1 MTTQNL
7 LVELFVEELPPKAL
21 KKLGEAFAG
30 VLHEQLKAQGLC
42 GAESVLTSFAS
53 PRRLAA
59 HITAVAARAADRPES
74 KKLMPTKVA
83 LDANGQP
90 TAALLKKAASV
101 GKRCELLVSR
111 WPNAEQGSERLFLQ
125 NDGKEDALWFS
136 TVYPGADVRSGLQQ
150 ALNTAID
157 LLPIPKV
164 MSYQLESGCELPGW
178 SSVSFVRP
186 AHSLLAMHGSDV
198 VPVTA
203 LGLLAGNTTQGHRFE
218 AAKPVVT
225 IADADS
231 YAAVLENDG
240 AVIASF
246 AARKA
251 EIAKQL
257 AVAAA
262 KVGGGCKPIEDDA
275 LLDEVTALV
284 ERPNVLV
291 CEFEKQFLDVP
302 QECLILTMKA
312 NQKYFPLLDAAG
324 KLTNQFLVVSNISPT
339 DASAVIQ
346 GNERVVRPRLADAKF
361 FFDQDR
367 KKTLESRVDALAKVV
382 YHNKLGTQGERTE
395 RVRAIAKAIGQQLG
409 GDLLAKQADTAARLA
424 KTDLLTDMVG
434 EFPELQGI
442 MGGYYA
448 RHDGLTDDVANAIE
462 DHYKPRFAGDE
473 LPRNQVGLVVALADK
488 LETLVGMFGIGN
500 LPTGDRDPFALRR
513 HALGVA
519 RMLVERDLPLQ
530 FYELTRLA
538 FASFAPGLLQDQA
551 VALDEFLIERL
562 KGYLKDGGYSA
573 AEVDAAI
580 YAQQLGEWRTIPKRL
595 AAVRAFA
602 QLPEAPALAAAN
614 KRVGNILKKAE
625 SAVEAKVNPALL
637 QVEEEIALHI
647 AINSIA
653 ARADKA
659 WANSDYTANLQ
670 ALAALKDPVDAFFDK
685 VMVNAEDPA
694 LKANRLG
701 LLATLHNAMNRVAD
715 LSKLAS

>member
-1 MTTQNL
+1 MTTKNL

-21 KKLGEAFAG
+21 KKLGDAFSA

-42 GAESVLTSFAS
+42 GDASVVTVFAS

-59 HITAVAARAADRPES
+59 HVTAVAANGADKAVS
-74 KKLMPTKVA
+74 QKLMPVA
-83 LDANGQP
+83 VGLDAAGNASP
-90 TAALLKKAASV
+90 ALLKKLQALGADAAAV
-101 GKRCELLVSR
+101 AGLKRVM
-111 WPNAEQGSERLFLQ
+111 
-125 NDGKEDALWFS
+125 DGKAEALFYES
-136 TVYPGADVRSGLQQ
+136 TQKGASLLAGLSV
-150 ALNTAID
+150 ALAAAIAK
-157 LLPIPKV
+157 LPIPKV
-164 MSYQLESGCELPGW
+164 MSYQLGEGSAMPGW
-178 SSVSFVRP
+178 TSVSFVRP
-186 AHSLLAMHGSDV
+186 AHGLLALHGSDV
-198 VPVTA
+198 VPVEA
-203 LGLLAGNTTQGHRFE
+203 LGLKATNSTHGHRFE
-218 AAKPVVT
+218 AAVSPVV
-225 IADADS
+225 IQNADS
-231 YAAVLENDG
+231 YAATLREQG
-240 AVIASF
+240 AVIASI
-246 AARKA
+246 AERRA
-251 EIAKQL
+251 EIVKQL
-257 AVAAA
+257 AAAAA
-262 KVGGGCKPIEDDA
+262 KVGNGARAIEDDA

-291 CEFEKQFLDVP
+291 CEFEKEFLAVP

-312 NQKYFPLLDAAG
+312 NQKYFPLLDTTG
-324 KLTNQFLVVSNISPT
+324 KLTNKFLVVSNISPT

-367 KKTLESRVDALAKVV
+367 KKTLESRVEGLGKVV
-382 YHNKLGTQGERTE
+382 YHNKLGSLGERME
-395 RVRAIAKAIGQQLG
+395 RVRTIAKAIGQQLG

-424 KTDLLTDMVG
+424 KTDLVTDMVG

-448 RHDGLTDDVANAIE
+448 RHDGLTEDVAHAIE

-473 LPRNQVGLVVALADK
+473 LPRNQVGVIVALADK
-488 LETLVGMFGIGN
+488 LETLAGMFGIGN
-500 LPTGDRDPFALRR
+500 LPTGDKDPFALRR

-519 RMLVERDLPLQ
+519 RMLVERDLALQ
-530 FYELTRLA
+530 YHQLTRMA
-538 FASFAPGLLQDQA
+538 FAAFAPGLLQDQA

-602 QLPEAPALAAAN
+602 QLPEAPALSAAN
-614 KRVGNILKKAE
+614 KRVGNILKKADG
-625 SAVEAKVNPALL
+625 AVEAKVNIALL
-637 QVEEEIALHI
+637 QVDEEKALHS
-647 AINSIA
+647 AINSVA
-653 ARADKA
+653 AHAENA
-659 WANSDYTANLQ
+659 WAKGDYTANLQ
-670 ALAALKDPVDAFFDK
+670 ALAALKAPVDAFFDK